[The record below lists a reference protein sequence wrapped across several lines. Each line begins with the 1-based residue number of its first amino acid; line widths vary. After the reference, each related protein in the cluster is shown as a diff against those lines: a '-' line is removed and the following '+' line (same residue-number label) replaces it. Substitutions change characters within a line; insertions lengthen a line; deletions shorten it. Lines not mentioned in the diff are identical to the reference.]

1 MKMKGETQNGNRGQ
15 RRKEAT
21 VNVLMLKTSTHQFLP
36 HKSHPFCHHYH
47 HHHVKTGT
55 ITRKPSTSIEN
66 PDLKKKKKA
75 HQGSKK
81 NRKIHFFFLCTS
93 WSLYSSVLRAAIW
106 FLARA
111 RWILMEDPTRTTP
124 TWKGEKS
131 WEPKLGEIVA
141 YYFIFSQIWR
151 QISRAGRLVR
161 KARSSARVARI
172 ERGSAAPP
180 IPLARKVLYKTPR
193 RDPAQWSP

>member
-1 MKMKGETQNGNRGQ
+1 MTGEDELIQSMKMKGETQNGNRGQ

-81 NRKIHFFFLCTS
+81 NRKIHFFFYVQVGLCIPQFF
-93 WSLYSSVLRAAIW
+93 VLQ
-106 FLARA
+106 F
-111 RWILMEDPTRTTP
+111 D
-124 TWKGEKS
+124 
-131 WEPKLGEIVA
+131 
-141 YYFIFSQIWR
+141 F
-151 QISRAGRLVR
+151 
-161 KARSSARVARI
+161 
-172 ERGSAAPP
+172 
-180 IPLARKVLYKTPR
+180 
-193 RDPAQWSP
+193 

>member
-1 MKMKGETQNGNRGQ
+1 MTGEDELIQSMKMKGETQNGNRGQ

-81 NRKIHFFFLCTS
+81 NRKIHFFFFMYKLVSVFLSSSCCNLISSKSQMDSHGRPNKNDAHMKRGKILRTKT
-93 WSLYSSVLRAAIW
+93 WRDRSLL
-106 FLARA
+106 LH
-111 RWILMEDPTRTTP
+111 LLTDMEANI
-124 TWKGEKS
+124 KG
-131 WEPKLGEIVA
+131 GEIGKKG
-141 YYFIFSQIWR
+141 S
-151 QISRAGRLVR
+151 LVC
-161 KARSSARVARI
+161 ACS
-172 ERGSAAPP
+172 
-180 IPLARKVLYKTPR
+180 
-193 RDPAQWSP
+193 